1 MRISELIGIKHGNI
15 EAYRTGG
22 QDYKRIRIEGKGRK
36 ERFIFLS
43 DKLYAE
49 IVKVFPGESEYLF
62 HSDTGRALNRA
73 NLYKQIKQTFKAH
86 TGKDI
91 HPHSL
96 RHFFATHKINS
107 EKQDIKAVSRYL
119 GHSGTAITLDMYVD
133 TALDADCCMIKG
145 LTS

>member
-1 MRISELIGIKHGNI
+1 M
-15 EAYRTGG
+15 
-22 QDYKRIRIEGKGRK
+22 
-36 ERFIFLS
+36 
-43 DKLYAE
+43 
-49 IVKVFPGESEYLF
+49 KVFPGESEYLF